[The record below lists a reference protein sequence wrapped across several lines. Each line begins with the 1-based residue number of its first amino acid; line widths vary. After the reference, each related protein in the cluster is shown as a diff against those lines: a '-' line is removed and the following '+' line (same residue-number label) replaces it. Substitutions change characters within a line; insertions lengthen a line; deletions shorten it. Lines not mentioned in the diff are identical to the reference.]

1 MRSSYCFLTVIPE
14 SRRIAY
20 GVEYVSSDYWELL
33 SDWFDN
39 VKVADFMIVET
50 GSGILLM
57 VPQTSESLCL
67 I

>member
-1 MRSSYCFLTVIPE
+1 MTYGGDSRSS
-14 SRRIAY
+14 
-20 GVEYVSSDYWELL
+20 DDWDLL
-33 SDWFDN
+33 SDWSDN
-39 VKVADFMIVET
+39 VEAAGFMIVET